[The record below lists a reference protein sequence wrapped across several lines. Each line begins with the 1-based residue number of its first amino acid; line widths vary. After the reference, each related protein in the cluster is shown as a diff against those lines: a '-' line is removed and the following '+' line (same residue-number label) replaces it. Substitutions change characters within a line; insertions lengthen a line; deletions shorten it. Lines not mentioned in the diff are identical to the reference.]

1 MVKEI
6 IWSPLAVETY
16 DSIIEYLFF
25 SFADVAVKKFVQKV
39 DERLKLI
46 VTRPKMFRTTNKH
59 INTYMTSLQMKF
71 TIIYRYKPYRKQIEL
86 VVFWGR
92 QNPQKRPG

>member
-16 DSIIEYLFF
+16 DSITEYLLF
-25 SFADVAVKKFVQKV
+25 SFGDVAVKKFVQKV

-46 VTRPKMFRTTNKH
+46 VTRPKMFRPTNKH
-59 INTYMTSLQMKF
+59 RNTYMTSLLGKV

-86 VVFWGR
+86 VVFWGS
-92 QNPQKRPG
+92 QNPKRRPR

>member
-16 DSIIEYLFF
+16 DSITEYLLF
-25 SFADVAVKKFVQKV
+25 SFGDVAVKKFVQKV

-46 VTRPKMFRTTNKH
+46 VTRPKMFRPTNKH
-59 INTYMTSLQMKF
+59 RNTYMTSLLGKSYTDITVFSPNLF
-71 TIIYRYKPYRKQIEL
+71 TIGIIPSNIYA
-86 VVFWGR
+86 
-92 QNPQKRPG
+92 